1 MRVYYYRT
9 SSGRRPVEE
18 FIAELPKLL
27 QERLIEAVAMLE
39 SGEVLEMPL
48 SRNLSHAFRGLHEL
62 RLKDA
67 GGAYRIFYYVKV
79 KEAIYMLHG
88 FRKKTQ
94 KTPPKELQIA
104 MRRAKEV

>member
-9 SSGRRPVEE
+9 SSGRGPVEE
-18 FIAELPKLL
+18 FIASLPKPIA
-27 QERLIEAVAMLE
+27 ERFIEAVGMLE
-39 SGEVLEMPL
+39 NGEVLEMPL
-48 SRNLSHAFRGLHEL
+48 SRNLSQAHRGLHEL

-67 GGAYRIFYYVKV
+67 SGAYRVFYYVKV

-88 FRKKTQ
+88 FKKKTQ

-104 MRRAKEV
+104 IRRAKEV